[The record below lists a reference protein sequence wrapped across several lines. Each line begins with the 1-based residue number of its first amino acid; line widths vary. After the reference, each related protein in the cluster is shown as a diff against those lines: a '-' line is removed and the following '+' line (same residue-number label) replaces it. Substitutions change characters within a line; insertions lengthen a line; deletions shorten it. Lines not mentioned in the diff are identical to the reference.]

1 MMETIYLYQI
11 DCRPTYWE
19 GYSDS
24 EWLVSL
30 YDDEVGDYIS
40 NNKDKDILV
49 YPLETYLAMFDI
61 HIQLDKWWGTDDYHV
76 DDCEVLH
83 NHRLPFDDLCEG
95 CKMFE
100 SWASKRVYGDYNK
113 KVMKNV

>member
-1 MMETIYLYQI
+1 METIYLYQI
-11 DCRPTYWE
+11 DGGVTYWE

-24 EWLVSL
+24 DWLVSL
-30 YDDEVGDYIS
+30 EDDEVGDYIS
-40 NNKDKDILV
+40 KNKDKDIYV
-49 YPLETYLAMFDI
+49 YPQESYQAMYHFHLEM
-61 HIQLDKWWGTDDYHV
+61 DKWWGNHEKHV
-76 DDCEVLH
+76 DDCSALH
-83 NHRLPFDDLCEG
+83 NPRLPLDDLCEG

>member
-1 MMETIYLYQI
+1 METIYLYQI
-11 DCRPTYWE
+11 DCSPTYWE

-24 EWLVSL
+24 KWLVSL

-40 NNKDKDILV
+40 KNKDKDILV

-61 HIQLDKWWGTDDYHV
+61 HIQLDKWWGTDKYHV